1 MAARAT
7 PVGPKDRTGGE
18 AVNERD
24 QPHVHNHDH
33 DHEHSHDKDPAE
45 QEALARDLAG
55 ELTDLFVQFVAGE
68 IDFAEVSFATYDV
81 LQDLHIIATGAYEL
95 VEGEEG
101 EESDDSDDSD
111 DSDSDDAEE
120 AGGLATGYSVAVATE
135 EQEDLAQEPSRD

>member
-1 MAARAT
+1 M
-7 PVGPKDRTGGE
+7 
-18 AVNERD
+18 NERD
-24 QPHVHNHDH
+24 QPHGHE
-33 DHEHSHDKDPAE
+33 HEHSHEKDPAE

-95 VEGEEG
+95 VEAD

-111 DSDSDDAEE
+111 DSDSDDSDDD
-120 AGGLATGYSVAVATE
+120 GHATGYSAATATE